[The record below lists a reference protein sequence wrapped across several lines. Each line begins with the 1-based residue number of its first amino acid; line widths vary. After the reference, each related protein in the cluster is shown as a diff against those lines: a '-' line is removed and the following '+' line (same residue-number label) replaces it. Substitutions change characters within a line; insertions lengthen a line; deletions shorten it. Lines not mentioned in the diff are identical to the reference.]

1 MIISLNG
8 SFNCSFEGTDIPS
21 SNLSVPGTIQASKI
35 APHTQGRDT
44 GNLTDEHEYSGV
56 VMLSRQMTIPQ
67 GYDSYILS
75 IERSRITK
83 LYIDGQPVGRRDS
96 LIAPHVYDITSYLT
110 REDTLI
116 QIEIDNKNYPCPGG
130 HLTSKDTQTNWS
142 GILGDVYIKCTNK
155 AHIVSASV
163 KADYDKKSAY
173 LTIGVAKN
181 CPSDKVNI
189 KVRTSLCKLLD
200 KYLNKD
206 ADPSEFKKFRDDI
219 SIAAKGTNYDILKE
233 YLKITED
240 ILKPQEFTESSST
253 DSKSFGHE
261 DTKYINA
268 KYANTSYIK
277 TDSDNNNDSISDNY
291 SGNTHDGISDNC
303 SDTNICSFTY
313 ELDLTASDKGV
324 FEWDTFTPYLYVF
337 NIDLC
342 DESGSVLDSTK
353 AVCGLRSLK
362 ADGNNLLLNN
372 RPIFLRGR
380 HCGLLFPMTGF
391 APMNACGWLYDM
403 MISRRWGINHY
414 RFHSCTPPDA
424 AFLAADLLGIV
435 IQSEMEI
442 WGSWLMED
450 EEGYDAT
457 MQQYLTMEGYRMISL
472 FASHPS
478 FCMFGC
484 GNELWGNP
492 KALGKLLAGF
502 KMINPDLLYTQGS
515 NTFQFS
521 PNIQPEDDFFV
532 GVRFSTDRLIR
543 GSYALC
549 DGPSGHIQIMPPRAD
564 YTYDANIRP
573 DLIMDQNHI
582 NNEAAILESSS
593 TKADSSN
600 VDDSRSDN
608 LVSNISEPS
617 ITGSG
622 ILKSDISEPASTT
635 TIQFGTTVKEVA
647 LTSKEELIP
656 HIPVISHETG
666 QFETYPDYDEI
677 DHYTGVLKAYNIAA
691 LKDNAIRMGLFSNA
705 GKFFKNS
712 GALAMQCYKH
722 EMEDALASRYLAGT
736 QLLDLQDYAGQGT
749 ALIGILNS
757 LMENKGL
764 ISPEKFRQSW
774 DDIVVMARFRSYI
787 HTPGE
792 SFTFEPMIAYY
803 DKNIYPDMM
812 LKVLLISSPNESET
826 NTKTIDN
833 TTSDSAIVNNTIN
846 NSTIINNTII
856 DSSILDSTIIDSTII
871 KIPHIDSQGRITLPK
886 VTLNF
891 PESSTPE
898 RYELKLYLIDSSSC
912 SNSNN
917 ILATNTYTLY
927 SYPKIPESVIS
938 SATTDF
944 ADDPYVTTS
953 TAAAINKVQE
963 GHNVLL
969 YIKDKENTNSIAG
982 TYCTDFWC
990 YPMFKS
996 ISESMNKPVAV
1007 GTLGLSI
1014 DDASPA
1020 LKTFNTRTYSEP
1032 NWYEIVT
1039 ASRSTILDDTSIEP
1053 IVATI
1058 DNASRSHRLGLLYE
1072 IQIEGTDS
1080 YILVCTSDIPRLI
1093 TSNVKE
1099 AYALH
1104 KSLLSYVKDTSK
1116 HENANKITPEMFNGL
1131 FTVS

>member
-96 LIAPHVYDITSYLT
+96 LIAPHVYDITSYIT

-163 KADYDKKSAY
+163 KADYYRKSVY

-219 SIAAKGTNYDILKE
+219 SIAAKGTDYDILKK
-233 YLKITED
+233 YLEITED
-240 ILKPQEFTESSST
+240 ILKPQEFTESSSI
-253 DSKSFGHE
+253 DSKSFGHA

-291 SGNTHDGISDNC
+291 SGNTHDGISDNS
-303 SDTNICSFTY
+303 SDDNMCSFTY

-337 NIDLC
+337 DIDLC

-353 AVCGLRSLK
+353 AVCGLRNLR
-362 ADGNNLLLNN
+362 ADGNDLLLNN

-549 DGPSGHIQIMPPRAD
+549 DGPSGHIQTMPPRAD

-573 DLIMDQNHI
+573 DLITEQNNI
-582 NNEAAILESSS
+582 NNE
-593 TKADSSN
+593 
-600 VDDSRSDN
+600 
-608 LVSNISEPS
+608 
-617 ITGSG
+617 TGE
-622 ILKSDISEPASTT
+622 SDISEPASTT

-677 DHYTGVLKAYNIAA
+677 DHYTGVLKAYNISA

-803 DKNIYPDMM
+803 DKNIHPDMM
-812 LKVLLISSPNESET
+812 LKVLLISCSNESET

-856 DSSILDSTIIDSTII
+856 DSSILDSTIIDSSIVE
-871 KIPHIDSQGRITLPK
+871 IPHIDSQGRITLPE

-927 SYPKIPESVIS
+927 SYPKIPENVIS
-938 SATTDF
+938 SAATDF

-1020 LKTFNTRTYSEP
+1020 LKAFNTRTYSEP

-1116 HENANKITPEMFNGL
+1116 HENANKITLEIFNRL
-1131 FTVS
+1131 FTAS

>member
-1 MIISLNG
+1 MIISLND

-35 APHTQGRDT
+35 APHTQERDT
-44 GNLTDEHEYSGV
+44 GNLTDEHEYSGT

-67 GYDSYILS
+67 GYDSYIIS

-83 LYIDGQPVGRRDS
+83 LYIDGQPVGRCDS
-96 LIAPHVYDITSYLT
+96 LIAPHIYDITSYLT

-173 LTIGVAKN
+173 LTINVAKN
-181 CPSDKVNI
+181 FPSDKVNI
-189 KVRTSLCKLLD
+189 KVQTSLCKLLD

-219 SIAAKGTNYDILKE
+219 SIAAKGTDYDILKE
-233 YLKITED
+233 YLEITED

-253 DSKSFGHE
+253 DSKSFDHA
-261 DTKYINA
+261 DTKHINA
-268 KYANTSYIK
+268 KYAYTSYIK
-277 TDSDNNNDSISDNY
+277 TDSDNNNDSISDNC

-337 NIDLC
+337 DIDLC

-362 ADGNNLLLNN
+362 ADGNDLLLNN

-549 DGPSGHIQIMPPRAD
+549 DGPSGHIQTMPPRAD

-573 DLIMDQNHI
+573 DLITEQNNI
-582 NNEAAILESSS
+582 NNTAGILESDS
-593 TKADSSN
+593 TKADR
-600 VDDSRSDN
+600 SRSNDP
-608 LVSNISEPS
+608 EP
-617 ITGSG
+617 
-622 ILKSDISEPASTT
+622 DISEPASTT

-803 DKNIYPDMM
+803 DKTIYPDMIFKAM
-812 LKVLLISSPNESET
+812 LISYPNESDCNKNIECNKNADCSK
-826 NTKTIDN
+826 NTDCNKNTDSNINADCNKTTVYNRNDN
-833 TTSDSAIVNNTIN
+833 TASYNDIIIRSNEICCDSAI
-846 NSTIINNTII
+846 
-856 DSSILDSTIIDSTII
+856 I
-871 KIPHIDSQGRITLPK
+871 KVPFIKSQGRITLPRIA
-886 VTLNF
+886 LNF
-891 PESSTPE
+891 PEGSAPE
-898 RYELKLYLIDSSSC
+898 RLELRLYLIDSSD
-912 SNSNN
+912 N
-917 ILATNTYTLY
+917 ILAANTYTLY
-927 SYPKIPESVIS
+927 SYPKVPESIIS
-938 SATTDF
+938 SAATDF

-953 TAAAINKVQE
+953 AAAAISKVQE

-969 YIKDKENTNSIAG
+969 YLKDRENTNSIAG

-1039 ASRSTILDDTSIEP
+1039 ASRSTILDDTNIEP

-1072 IQIEGTDS
+1072 IQIEGTDA

-1116 HENANKITPEMFNGL
+1116 HENANKITSEIFNRL
-1131 FTVS
+1131 FTAS

>member
-1 MIISLNG
+1 
-8 SFNCSFEGTDIPS
+8 
-21 SNLSVPGTIQASKI
+21 
-35 APHTQGRDT
+35 
-44 GNLTDEHEYSGV
+44 
-56 VMLSRQMTIPQ
+56 
-67 GYDSYILS
+67 
-75 IERSRITK
+75 
-83 LYIDGQPVGRRDS
+83 
-96 LIAPHVYDITSYLT
+96 
-110 REDTLI
+110 
-116 QIEIDNKNYPCPGG
+116 
-130 HLTSKDTQTNWS
+130 
-142 GILGDVYIKCTNK
+142 
-155 AHIVSASV
+155 
-163 KADYDKKSAY
+163 
-173 LTIGVAKN
+173 
-181 CPSDKVNI
+181 
-189 KVRTSLCKLLD
+189 
-200 KYLNKD
+200 
-206 ADPSEFKKFRDDI
+206 
-219 SIAAKGTNYDILKE
+219 
-233 YLKITED
+233 
-240 ILKPQEFTESSST
+240 
-253 DSKSFGHE
+253 
-261 DTKYINA
+261 
-268 KYANTSYIK
+268 
-277 TDSDNNNDSISDNY
+277 
-291 SGNTHDGISDNC
+291 
-303 SDTNICSFTY
+303 
-313 ELDLTASDKGV
+313 
-324 FEWDTFTPYLYVF
+324 
-337 NIDLC
+337 
-342 DESGSVLDSTK
+342 
-353 AVCGLRSLK
+353 
-362 ADGNNLLLNN
+362 
-372 RPIFLRGR
+372 
-380 HCGLLFPMTGF
+380 MTGF

-549 DGPSGHIQIMPPRAD
+549 DGPSGHIQTMPPRAD

-573 DLIMDQNHI
+573 DLITEQNNI
-582 NNEAAILESSS
+582 NNTAGILESDS
-593 TKADSSN
+593 TKADR
-600 VDDSRSDN
+600 SRSNDP
-608 LVSNISEPS
+608 EP
-617 ITGSG
+617 
-622 ILKSDISEPASTT
+622 DISEPASTT

-803 DKNIYPDMM
+803 DKNIHPDMM
-812 LKVLLISSPNESET
+812 LKVLLISCPNESET

-856 DSSILDSTIIDSTII
+856 DSSIIDNSILDSTIIDSSIVE
-871 KIPHIDSQGRITLPK
+871 IPHIDSQGRITLPE

-891 PESSTPE
+891 PESFTPD

-938 SATTDF
+938 SAATDF

-953 TAAAINKVQE
+953 AAAAINKVRE
-963 GHNVLL
+963 GHSILL
-969 YIKDKENTNSIAG
+969 YLQDKENTNSIAG

-1072 IQIEGTDS
+1072 IQIEGTDA

-1116 HENANKITPEMFNGL
+1116 HENANKITPEIFNRL